1 MSPTAPLLRIG
12 ELARRAGIPPA
23 TLRAWE
29 RRYGIVEPQ
38 RTDSGYRLYSDD
50 DERRLKRMIDLIT
63 QGAAPAEAAAKVS
76 AEAEAADPGPR
87 AGGNGAAAGRA
98 AGLAAKELRDEI
110 YAALINFDEA
120 AAHRAVDR
128 AIAAYRVE
136 ALLVEVIL
144 PVLRRIGDKWLLDEA
159 TIGQEHFA
167 SNVIRGRLMALTRG
181 WGAGFGPLALLACP
195 PEEEHDLGLVSFG
208 LLLGERGWRVALLG
222 SDTPF
227 DALAET
233 AERIRP
239 SAVVLAVTTPATAEA
254 LESDLMAS
262 LPAPLAIGGA
272 SAGVDLADRLGGAR
286 LLPRDI
292 VAAADELTD
301 TGSF

>member
-1 MSPTAPLLRIG
+1 MTSAAPLLRIG

-76 AEAEAADPGPR
+76 AEFEAADRGPR
-87 AGGNGAAAGRA
+87 AGGNGAAAGRVP
-98 AGLAAKELRDEI
+98 GLAANELRDEI
-110 YAALINFDEA
+110 YAALTDFDEA

-128 AIAAYRVE
+128 AIGAYGVE

-144 PVLRRIGDKWLLDEA
+144 PVLRRIGDNWSLDEA

-181 WGAGFGPLALLACP
+181 WGAGVGPLALLACP

-208 LLLGERGWRVALLG
+208 LLLRERGWRVALLG

-233 AERIRP
+233 AGRVRP

-262 LPAPLAIGGA
+262 MPAPLAIGGA
-272 SAGVDLADRLGGAR
+272 SAGGDLADRLGGAR

-301 TGSF
+301 SGSF